1 MPRVDGDPA
10 GEDRRATTVTFLEDL
25 VEETTGA
32 GVEQFEALIVED
44 EELDAGETAQDARS
58 RLSCRR
64 LTNRVCH
71 TNAGRDDTWC
81 HQLHI
86 RHPARPRK
94 AWQEVGSDLIVA

>member
-1 MPRVDGDPA
+1 MPFVDRDLA
-10 GEDRRATTVTFLEDL
+10 GEDGRAAPIAFLEDF
-25 VEETTGA
+25 VEVTTGA

>member
-10 GEDRRATTVTFLEDL
+10 GEDRRATTVTFLE
-25 VEETTGA
+25 
-32 GVEQFEALIVED
+32 

-64 LTNRVCH
+64 LTNRVRH